1 MFCGHAAIV
10 KPKAGPSGKVYTEED
25 WNTEVDENAQG
36 PDAYRYSKVLHIY
49 NLLHTDVSSNT
60 IMQLLLPDI
69 CARLGQHNNVRIPL
83 NANMTSICNHNF
95 GLRSGTRTR
104 L

>member
-1 MFCGHAAIV
+1 MQCRNVQNACMHCCSQSKMFCGHAAIV

-36 PDAYRYSKVLHIY
+36 ADAYRYSKVLNTY

-60 IMQLLLPDI
+60 IMQLQLPDI
-69 CARLGQHNNVRIPL
+69 CARLGQHNIFNSL
-83 NANMTSICNHNF
+83 S
-95 GLRSGTRTR
+95 S
-104 L
+104 